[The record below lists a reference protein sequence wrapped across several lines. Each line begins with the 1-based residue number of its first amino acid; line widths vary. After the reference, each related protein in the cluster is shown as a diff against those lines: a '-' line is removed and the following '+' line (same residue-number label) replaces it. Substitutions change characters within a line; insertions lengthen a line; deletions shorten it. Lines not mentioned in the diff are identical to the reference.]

1 MMAPEQRLNLKLYL
15 PNKPNVSRGNF
26 CVFADSIKAT
36 EDVIKFQIT
45 GDLRTKKIMCF
56 GSENTYLLIERSRSV
71 DKHDFVRVLKTSYK
85 FENREPWWDA
95 Y

>member
-1 MMAPEQRLNLKLYL
+1 LQLKL
-15 PNKPNVSRGNF
+15 PTKPGVVRGNF

-45 GDLRTKKIMCF
+45 GDLISKKIMCF
-56 GSENTYLLIERSRSV
+56 GTDNPYLLIERSRSV

-85 FENREPWWDA
+85 FETREPWWDA